1 MKNEIVNWTRNYFA
15 KTGINKAVIGL
26 SGGIDSSLCAAILKE
41 ALGSENVIGVLLPKG
56 SQHDINCAYQIRD
69 FLGIN
74 AYEVNI
80 KDIVDN
86 ISNSVSLVIGDD
98 PNNTEA
104 FRINTPPRVRMTIL
118 YGFAAL
124 NQALVCNTCNLS
136 EDYVGY
142 STKYG
147 DSAGDFSLLA
157 NLTKTE
163 VKALAREFMLP
174 NELIEKTPEDGL
186 SGKSD
191 EDKLGFTY
199 DTLDQYIRTGICYD
213 LKIKEKIE
221 RMHKANIHK
230 ITLMPRFELKEG
242 K

>member
-1 MKNEIVNWTRNYFA
+1 MKEKIVNWTKEYFS
-15 KTGINKAVIGL
+15 KVGINKCVVGL
-26 SGGIDSSLCAAILKE
+26 SGGIDSSLCATILVH
-41 ALGSENVIGVLLPKG
+41 ALGKENVIGVLLPKG

-80 KDIVDN
+80 KDIVDEIN
-86 ISNSVSLVIGDD
+86 KNVSNAIGDNPD
-98 PNNTEA
+98 NNEA
-104 FRINTPPRVRMTIL
+104 FHINTPPRVRMTIL

-147 DSAGDFSLLA
+147 DAAGDFSLLA

-163 VKALAREFMLP
+163 VKALAREFGIPSNLVD
-174 NELIEKTPEDGL
+174 KTPEDGL

-191 EDKLGFTY
+191 EEKLGFTY
-199 DTLDQYIRTGICYD
+199 DVLDEYIRTGICYD
-213 LKIKEKIE
+213 LKTKENIE
-221 RMHKANIHK
+221 RMHKANLHK
-230 ITLMPRFELKEG
+230 ITLMPRFEI
-242 K
+242 

>member
-1 MKNEIVNWTRNYFA
+1 MKEKIVNWTKEYFS
-15 KTGINKAVIGL
+15 KVGINKCVVGL
-26 SGGIDSSLCAAILKE
+26 SGGIDSSLCATILVH
-41 ALGSENVIGVLLPKG
+41 ALGKENVIGVLLPKG

-80 KDIVDN
+80 KDIVDEIN
-86 ISNSVSLVIGDD
+86 KNVSNAIGENPD
-98 PNNTEA
+98 NNEA
-104 FRINTPPRVRMTIL
+104 FHINTPPRVRMTIL

-147 DSAGDFSLLA
+147 DAAGDFSLLA

-163 VKALAREFMLP
+163 VRALAREFGIPSNLVD
-174 NELIEKTPEDGL
+174 KTPEDGL

-191 EDKLGFTY
+191 EEKLGFTY
-199 DTLDQYIRTGICYD
+199 DVLDEYIRTGICYD
-213 LKIKEKIE
+213 LKTKEKIE
-221 RMHKANIHK
+221 RMHKANLHK
-230 ITLMPRFELKEG
+230 ITLMPRFEK
-242 K
+242 

>member
-1 MKNEIVNWTRNYFA
+1 MKEKIVNWTKEYFS
-15 KTGINKAVIGL
+15 KVGINKCVVGL
-26 SGGIDSSLCAAILKE
+26 SGGIDSSLCATILVH
-41 ALGSENVIGVLLPKG
+41 ALGKENVIGVLLPKG

-80 KDIVDN
+80 KDIVDEIN
-86 ISNSVSLVIGDD
+86 INVSNAIGDNPD
-98 PNNTEA
+98 NNEA
-104 FRINTPPRVRMTIL
+104 FHINTPPRVRMTIL

-147 DSAGDFSLLA
+147 DAAGDFSLLA

-163 VKALAREFMLP
+163 VRALAREFGIPSNLVD
-174 NELIEKTPEDGL
+174 KTPEDGL
-186 SGKSD
+186 SGKSH
-191 EDKLGFTY
+191 EEKLGFTY
-199 DTLDQYIRTGICYD
+199 DVLDEYIRTGICYD
-213 LKIKEKIE
+213 LKTKEKIE
-221 RMHKANIHK
+221 RMHKANLHK
-230 ITLMPRFELKEG
+230 ITLMPRFEI
-242 K
+242 

>member
-1 MKNEIVNWTRNYFA
+1 MKEKIVNWTKEYFS
-15 KTGINKAVIGL
+15 KVGINKCVVGL
-26 SGGIDSSLCAAILKE
+26 SGGIDSSLCATILVH
-41 ALGSENVIGVLLPKG
+41 ALGKENVIGVLLPKG

-80 KDIVDN
+80 KDIVDEIN
-86 ISNSVSLVIGDD
+86 KNVSNAIGENPD
-98 PNNTEA
+98 NNEA
-104 FRINTPPRVRMTIL
+104 FHINTPPRVRMTIL

-147 DSAGDFSLLA
+147 DAAGDFSLLA

-163 VKALAREFMLP
+163 VRALAREFGIPSNLVD
-174 NELIEKTPEDGL
+174 KTPEDGL

-191 EDKLGFTY
+191 EEKLGFTY
-199 DTLDQYIRTGICYD
+199 DVLDEYIRTGICYD
-213 LKIKEKIE
+213 LKTKEKIE
-221 RMHKANIHK
+221 RMHKANLHK
-230 ITLMPRFELKEG
+230 ITLMPRFEI
-242 K
+242 